1 MSVIVVGA
9 EKNFAALRPRLL
21 TGSVSSKTAGEI
33 SAAIQ
38 AANPHADL
46 KALAPGTVLT
56 IPDDLPHVSV
66 HGNLSIDNIS
76 KTTVT
81 SIVTDGDTTITQLTT
96 SGLAAAQAAAT
107 ARKALAKSLGGA
119 QLAAAASQDKA
130 VAASIQAAQDALAA
144 ADAAAQAR
152 QAALTQ
158 AQTEW
163 SAELAALK
171 ASLPLS

>member
-21 TGSVSSKTAGEI
+21 SGSVSSKAAGEI

-38 AANPHADL
+38 EANPHADL

-56 IPDDLPHVSV
+56 IPDDLPHVVVRGDVS
-66 HGNLSIDNIS
+66 LDDLS

-81 SIVTDGDTTITQLTT
+81 GIVTDGDATITQLTT
-96 SGLAAAQAAAT
+96 TGLSVAKDAAT
-107 ARKALAKSLGGA
+107 ARKALAKSLTGA
-119 QLAAAASQDKA
+119 QLTAAASQDKA

-144 ADAAAQAR
+144 ADAAAKAR
-152 QAALTQ
+152 TDALAQ

-171 ASLPLS
+171 ATLPT